1 MNELITFPAIAGVI
15 VTVVT
20 AVINRVQWNAKIK
33 NLVALILAAL
43 LVVGGV
49 LAELFPDQWQIISAG
64 ILSAY
69 GVSQAIYAAL
79 KKPLQKLES
88 ATSGGTIT
96 EDIGDLLA
104 EIDAELQPETLDEP
118 VTGDR
123 VGGRHALLDSEESVA

>member
-1 MNELITFPAIAGVI
+1 MNEVVAFPVFAGVI
-15 VTVVT
+15 VTVAT
-20 AVINRVQWNAKIK
+20 AVINRVQWDAKVK
-33 NLVALILAAL
+33 NLVALVLAVL

-96 EDIGDLLA
+96 EDIGDLLDQ
-104 EIDAELQPETLDEP
+104 IDAELQPETLEEP

-123 VGGRHALLDSEESVA
+123 VGGRHVLLPDEGAAD

>member
-1 MNELITFPAIAGVI
+1 MNEVVAFPVFAGVI
-15 VTVVT
+15 VTVAT
-20 AVINRVQWNAKIK
+20 AVINRVQWDAKVK
-33 NLVALILAAL
+33 NLVALVLAVL

-69 GVSQAIYAAL
+69 GTSQAIYAAL

-104 EIDAELQPETLDEP
+104 EIDAELQPITLDEP
-118 VTGDR
+118 VVGDR
-123 VGGRHALLDSEESVA
+123 VGGRHDLLPDEGTAD

>member
-1 MNELITFPAIAGVI
+1 MNEIIAFPVFAGVI
-15 VTVVT
+15 VTVAT
-20 AVINRVQWNAKIK
+20 AIINRVQWSSRTK
-33 NLVALILAAL
+33 NLVALMLAVL

-79 KKPLQKLES
+79 KKPLKRLEA

-104 EIDAELQPETLDEP
+104 EIDDDLQPIALDEP

-123 VGGRHALLDSEESVA
+123 AGGRHDLLPDEETTA

>member
-1 MNELITFPAIAGVI
+1 MNEIIAFPVFAGVI
-15 VTVVT
+15 VTVAT
-20 AVINRVQWNAKIK
+20 AIINRVQWSSRTK
-33 NLVALILAAL
+33 NLVALMLAVL

-79 KKPLQKLES
+79 KKPLKRLEA

-104 EIDAELQPETLDEP
+104 EIDDDLQPETLDEP
-118 VTGDR
+118 ITGDR
-123 VGGRHALLDSEESVA
+123 AGGRHDLLPDEETTA

>member
-15 VTVVT
+15 VTVAT
-20 AVINRVQWNAKIK
+20 AVINRVQWSAKVK
-33 NLVALILAAL
+33 NLVALVLAGL

-96 EDIGDLLA
+96 EDIGDLLDQ
-104 EIDAELQPETLDEP
+104 IDAELQPETLEEP

-123 VGGRHALLDSEESVA
+123 VGGRHVLLPDEETTA